1 MSVFW
6 EVDWTVL
13 KKTAITKKVS
23 RHTRVI
29 GPCYKLLLPP
39 SVITFICAIDAYTQ
53 SNWNKNVY
61 ILPVFYFQLNISAA
75 IYIVDW
81 HGIYTAQFDVISL

>member
-6 EVDWTVL
+6 EEGWTVL

-23 RHTRVI
+23 RHTGVI
-29 GPCYKLLLPP
+29 GPRYKLQLPP
-39 SVITFICAIDAYTQ
+39 SVIMFICAIDACTQ

-61 ILPVFYFQLNISAA
+61 ILRVFYFQLNISAA
-75 IYIVDW
+75 IYIVEW
-81 HGIYTAQFDVISL
+81 HGIYTMQFDVISL